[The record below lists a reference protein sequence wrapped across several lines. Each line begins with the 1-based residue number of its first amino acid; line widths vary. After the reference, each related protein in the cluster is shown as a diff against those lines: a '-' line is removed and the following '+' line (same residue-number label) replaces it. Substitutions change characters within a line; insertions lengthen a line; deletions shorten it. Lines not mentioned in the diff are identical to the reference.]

1 MRLPLAT
8 LRNHVTT
15 YNELADDA
23 NWNRFKSVPWP
34 EIQPKLLTEGQ
45 KQAVIFVT
53 HVEDYTPGYCAEYA
67 ALFPVNSPDP
77 EEAMHNR
84 ELFHFVSRWGLEEDR
99 HAQALALYQVHAEIE
114 PDWDRLSEQMIT
126 ESQKE
131 FLVGY
136 KGLLQVCTYAFLQEK
151 ATQLYYQ
158 SLARNVSEPV
168 LVKLLHFLTRDES
181 RHFVFF
187 SNIIGSYFDQFGLDC
202 LPLVEEVATHYRMPL
217 HNTMADYRRRAIR
230 MAREAPG
237 YDRFLPIRILFRF
250 LRQLGEQHPE
260 WQSELEAG
268 IIRMKTRLRIDS
280 F

>member
-1 MRLPLAT
+1 M
-8 LRNHVTT
+8 
-15 YNELADDA
+15 
-23 NWNRFKSVPWP
+23 
-34 EIQPKLLTEGQ
+34 
-45 KQAVIFVT
+45 T

-67 ALFPVNSPDP
+67 ALFPVNASSP

-99 HAQALALYQVHAEIE
+99 HAQALALYQVHAQIE
-114 PDWDRLSEQMIT
+114 PDWDRLSAQMIL

-158 SLARNVSEPV
+158 SLARNVAEPV

-187 SNIIGSYFDQFGLDC
+187 SNIIDSYFDTFGLDC

-217 HNTMADYRRRAIR
+217 HNTMTDYRRRAIR

-237 YDRFLPIRILFRF
+237 YDRILPIQILFR
-250 LRQLGEQHPE
+250 LLEHVGKRHPE
-260 WQSELEAG
+260 WEGEIGAG
-268 IIRMKTRLRIDS
+268 IARIRSRLRI
-280 F
+280 